1 MPGKQ
6 AMGRWENEEAYVK
19 TKLTLTASAL
29 AMAVGMTA
37 VEVPSAVA
45 QEKQLTIVSWGGAY
59 QESQRKAY
67 IEPYAKESGAKI
79 TEEEYN
85 GEIAKIRAMVEAGSV
100 TWDVVDVDA
109 QTALAACAE
118 GILET
123 IDWSKLGV
131 DRSKFIAGDLSDC
144 SVPSISYATVFA
156 YDADKLPNGPAKVAD
171 IFDLKAFPGKRGL
184 QKSPFVNLEWALIA
198 DGVPSADVYK
208 VLSTPEG
215 VDRAFKKLDTIKS
228 EVVWWEAGAQPP
240 QMLADGQVVITSAWN
255 GRIYNAIKQ
264 EGKNFKIVWDQQ
276 APDWDLWSIPKGTP
290 RLDDAYAFVA
300 FASQPERMAEQT
312 KYIPYGPANK
322 DAEAKVDPATVPNL
336 PTSAANMANA
346 LILDQQFWADR
357 GEELRARFNS

>member
-1 MPGKQ
+1 MKRMLIVSVSGLALVAAFATVDAPR
-6 AMGRWENEEAYVK
+6 A
-19 TKLTLTASAL
+19 TAAD
-29 AMAVGMTA
+29 
-37 VEVPSAVA
+37 
-45 QEKQLTIVSWGGAY
+45 QLTVVSWGGAY

-67 IEPYAKESGAKI
+67 MEPYAQETGAKI

-123 IDWSKLGV
+123 IDWSKIG
-131 DRSKFIAGDLSDC
+131 DRAQFIAGDLSDC
-144 SVPSISYATVFA
+144 SVPSISYSTIFA
-156 YDADKLPNGPAKVAD
+156 YDADKFPDGPTTVAD
-171 IFDLKAFPGKRGL
+171 IFDLQKFPGKRGL
-184 QKSPFVNLEWALIA
+184 QKNPFVNLEWALIA
-198 DGVPSADVYK
+198 DGVGADEVYK

-264 EGKNFKIVWDQQ
+264 EGKNFKIVWDKQ
-276 APDWDLWSIPKGTP
+276 APDWDLWSIPKGTE
-290 RLDDAYAFVA
+290 RLDAAYAFIN

-322 DAEAKVDPATVPNL
+322 AAEAKVDPATVPNL
-336 PTSAANMANA
+336 PTAAANMANA

-357 GEELRARFNS
+357 GEELRARFNSWLAQ